1 MARYIITRLVGIL
14 PAVFLLVF
22 FVVILIQLIPGNIID
37 LMLDQS
43 SSPDLQT
50 RDALTHQLGLDRSL
64 PERYVAYVGG
74 LLRGDFGRS
83 LWTDQPVTRMIQLYA
98 PPTIELAILSILI
111 GSFSGVALGIISAIK
126 QDTWLDYL
134 LRSLAIAGISIPN
147 FAIAT
152 SVVIFPA
159 ILWGI
164 APNLNYVSLAES
176 PVENVKI
183 LLLPAGILA
192 LGLSTSLMRLTR
204 TTMLDVLRQDYIRT
218 ARAKGVTEFNVIA
231 RHAVRNAI
239 IPVIT
244 LLGLQVA
251 FLVGGSVI
259 VETVFSIPG
268 VGRLLVGAIGKRD
281 YPIVQGIVVVIGLFV
296 MAINLVVDM
305 SYGFL
310 DPRIKIGGA

>member
-1 MARYIITRLVGIL
+1 MLKYLASRIIGML

-22 FVVILIQLIPGNIID
+22 FVVVLIQLIPGNIID

-43 SSPDLQT
+43 SSPDIAT
-50 RDALTHQLGLDRSL
+50 RDALTKQLGLDKPL
-64 PERYVAYVGG
+64 PVRYLDYMGNLV
-74 LLRGDFGRS
+74 RGDFGRS
-83 LWTDQPVTRMIQLYA
+83 LWTDKSVTEMIRLYA
-98 PPTIELAILSILI
+98 PPTIQLAIVSIII
-111 GSFSGVALGIISAIK
+111 GAFSGILLGVISAVS
-126 QDTWLDYL
+126 QDSWVDYV

-164 APNLNYVSLAES
+164 APNLNYVSIT
-176 PVENVKI
+176 ENPWENLKI
-183 LLLPAGILA
+183 IWLPGAILA
-192 LGLSTSLMRLTR
+192 LGLSTSLMRLMR

-218 ARAKGVTEFNVIA
+218 ARAKGVSEFRIIA
-231 RHAVRNAI
+231 RHAVRNAV

-244 LLGLQVA
+244 LLGLQIA
-251 FLVGGSVI
+251 FLLGGSVI
-259 VETVFSIPG
+259 VETIFSIPG

-296 MAINLVVDM
+296 MVTNLVVDM
-305 SYGFL
+305 SYSLL
-310 DPRIKIGGA
+310 DPRIKMGG

>member
-1 MARYIITRLVGIL
+1 MLKYLASRIIGML

-22 FVVILIQLIPGNIID
+22 FVVVLIQLIPGNIID

-43 SSPDLQT
+43 SSPDIAT
-50 RDALTHQLGLDRSL
+50 RDALTKQLGLDKPL
-64 PERYVAYVGG
+64 PIRYLDYMGNLV
-74 LLRGDFGRS
+74 RGDFGRS
-83 LWTDQPVTRMIQLYA
+83 LWTDKSVTEMIRLYA
-98 PPTIELAILSILI
+98 PPTIQLAVVSIII
-111 GSFSGVALGIISAIK
+111 GAFSGIMLGVISAVS
-126 QDTWLDYL
+126 QDSWVDYV

-164 APNLNYVSLAES
+164 APNLNYVSIT
-176 PVENVKI
+176 ENPWENLKI
-183 LLLPAGILA
+183 IWLPGAILA
-192 LGLSTSLMRLTR
+192 LGLSTSLMRLMR

-218 ARAKGVTEFNVIA
+218 ARAKGVSEFRIIA
-231 RHAVRNAI
+231 RHAVRNAV

-244 LLGLQVA
+244 LLGLQIA
-251 FLVGGSVI
+251 FLLGGSVI
-259 VETVFSIPG
+259 VETIFSIPG

-296 MAINLVVDM
+296 MVTNLVVDM

-310 DPRIKIGGA
+310 DPRIKMGG

>member
-1 MARYIITRLVGIL
+1 MLKYLAGRIIGML

-22 FVVILIQLIPGNIID
+22 FVVVLIQLIPGNIID

-43 SSPDLQT
+43 SSPDIAT
-50 RDALTHQLGLDRSL
+50 RDALTKQLGLDKPL
-64 PERYVAYVGG
+64 PIRYLDYMGNLV
-74 LLRGDFGRS
+74 RGDFGRS
-83 LWTDQPVTRMIQLYA
+83 LWTDKSVTEMIRLYA
-98 PPTIELAILSILI
+98 PPTIQLAVVSIII
-111 GSFSGVALGIISAIK
+111 GAFSGILLGVISAVS
-126 QDTWLDYL
+126 QDSWVDYV

-164 APNLNYVSLAES
+164 APNLNYVSIT
-176 PVENVKI
+176 ENPWENLKI
-183 LLLPAGILA
+183 IWLPGAILA
-192 LGLSTSLMRLTR
+192 LGLSTSLMRLMR

-218 ARAKGVTEFNVIA
+218 ARAKGVSEFRIIA
-231 RHAVRNAI
+231 RHAVRNAV

-244 LLGLQVA
+244 LLGLQIA
-251 FLVGGSVI
+251 FLLGGSVI
-259 VETVFSIPG
+259 VETIFSIPG

-296 MAINLVVDM
+296 MVTNLVVDM

-310 DPRIKIGGA
+310 DPRIKMGG

>member
-1 MARYIITRLVGIL
+1 MLKYLAGRIVGML

-22 FVVILIQLIPGNIID
+22 FVVVLIQLIPGNIID

-43 SSPDLQT
+43 SSPDIAT
-50 RDALTHQLGLDRSL
+50 RDALTKQLGLDKPL
-64 PERYVAYVGG
+64 PIRYLDYMSHLV
-74 LLRGDFGRS
+74 RGDFGRS
-83 LWTDQPVTRMIQLYA
+83 LWTDKSVTEMIRLYA
-98 PPTIELAILSILI
+98 PPTIQLAIVSIII
-111 GSFSGVALGIISAIK
+111 GAFSGIVLGVVSAVT
-126 QDTWLDYL
+126 QDSWVDYL

-164 APNLNYVSLAES
+164 APNLNYVSIT
-176 PVENVKI
+176 ENPWENLKI
-183 LLLPAGILA
+183 IWLPGSILA
-192 LGLSTSLMRLTR
+192 LGLSTSLMRLMR

-218 ARAKGVTEFNVIA
+218 ARAKGVSEFRIIA
-231 RHAVRNAI
+231 RHAVRNAV

-244 LLGLQVA
+244 LLGLQIA
-251 FLVGGSVI
+251 FLLGGSVI
-259 VETVFSIPG
+259 VETIFSIPG

-296 MAINLVVDM
+296 MVTNLVVDM
-305 SYGFL
+305 SYGLL
-310 DPRIKIGGA
+310 DPRIKMGG

>member
-1 MARYIITRLVGIL
+1 MLKYLAGRIIGML

-22 FVVILIQLIPGNIID
+22 FVVVLIQLIPGNIID

-43 SSPDLQT
+43 SSPDIAT
-50 RDALTHQLGLDRSL
+50 RDALTKQLGLDKPL
-64 PERYVAYVGG
+64 PIRYLDYMGNLV
-74 LLRGDFGRS
+74 RGDFGRS
-83 LWTDQPVTRMIQLYA
+83 LWTDKSVTEMIRLYA
-98 PPTIELAILSILI
+98 PPTIQLAIVSIII
-111 GSFSGVALGIISAIK
+111 GAFSGIMLGVISAVS
-126 QDTWLDYL
+126 QDSWVDYV

-164 APNLNYVSLAES
+164 APNLNYVSIT
-176 PVENVKI
+176 ENPWENLKI
-183 LLLPAGILA
+183 IWLPGAILA
-192 LGLSTSLMRLTR
+192 LGLSTSLMRLMR

-218 ARAKGVTEFNVIA
+218 ARAKGVSEFRIIA
-231 RHAVRNAI
+231 RHAVRNAV

-244 LLGLQVA
+244 LLGLQIA
-251 FLVGGSVI
+251 FLLGGSVI
-259 VETVFSIPG
+259 VETIFSIPG

-296 MAINLVVDM
+296 MVTNLVVDM

-310 DPRIKIGGA
+310 DPRIKMGG